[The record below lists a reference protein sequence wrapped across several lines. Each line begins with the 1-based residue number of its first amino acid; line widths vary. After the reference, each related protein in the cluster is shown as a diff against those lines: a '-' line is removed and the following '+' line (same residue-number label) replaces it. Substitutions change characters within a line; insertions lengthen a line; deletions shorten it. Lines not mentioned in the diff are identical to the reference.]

1 MLLKTSKPRR
11 FFGGTIISMRKL
23 AQEAFANSNTRTF
36 YIVNDFF
43 ALLTIVSIVAVV
55 LETVASLEQYSQTFL
70 IIEWVAVILFTFEYI
85 GRTIASKPTWR
96 YPTSF
101 FGYIDL
107 VSILPTFLGLG
118 NFTFLKSARALRI
131 IRLLRMLR
139 LAKVSRSKIVDEESM
154 GVLSLNVLIYFV
166 TLTLALLVTGTAMY
180 LVEPT
185 SAAFASIPAGMWWS
199 LKVFMAGIPVT
210 EPVTQLGEFFF
221 VLARFV
227 GLMLLG
233 LLIGVV
239 GNVFRVL
246 INRK

>member
-1 MLLKTSKPRR
+1 MK
-11 FFGGTIISMRKL
+11 KL
-23 AQEAFANSNTRTF
+23 AQKAFANQEGKTF
-36 YIVNDFF
+36 YYVNDFF

-55 LETVASLEQYSQTFL
+55 LETVPSLEVYSQTFL
-70 IIEWVAVILFTFEYI
+70 IIEWVAVLLFTVEYI
-85 GRTIASKPTWR
+85 GRTIASKPTWK

-139 LAKVSRSKIVDEESM
+139 LAKVTRSNITDENSM
-154 GVLSLNVLIYFV
+154 SVLSLNVLIYFV
-166 TLTLALLVTGTAMY
+166 TLTFALLVTGTAMY

-185 SAAFASIPAGMWWS
+185 TAAFVSIPAGMWWS
-199 LKVFMAGIPVT
+199 LKVFMAGIPVV
-210 EPVTQLGEFFF
+210 EPVTVLGEFFF
-221 VLARFV
+221 VLTRFV
-227 GLMLLG
+227 GLLLLG

-239 GNVFRVL
+239 GNVFRVVL
-246 INRK
+246 MGRG

>member
-1 MLLKTSKPRR
+1 MK
-11 FFGGTIISMRKL
+11 KL
-23 AQEAFANSNTRTF
+23 AQTIFTDPETKTF
-36 YIVNDFF
+36 HIVNDFF

-55 LETVASLEQYSQTFL
+55 LETVPSLSAYNQAFL
-70 IIEWVAVILFTFEYI
+70 IVEWVAVILFTVEYI
-85 GRTIASKPTWR
+85 GRTLSSKSMWK

-139 LAKVSRSKIVDEESM
+139 LAKVTRSKVVDEESM
-154 GVLSLNVLIYFV
+154 SALSLNVLIYFV
-166 TLTLALLVTGTAMY
+166 VLTIALLASGTAMY
-180 LVEPT
+180 LVEPGT
-185 SAAFASIPAGMWWS
+185 AAFASIPAGMWWS
-199 LKVFMAGIPVT
+199 LKVFMAGIPVA
-210 EPVTQLGEFFF
+210 EPVTQLGECFF
-221 VLARFV
+221 VLTRFV

-246 INRK
+246 VGVGK